1 MLETLS
7 ADLRF
12 ASRILTQESR
22 VRDRLG
28 PLCISIGAGAVTT
41 IFSAM
46 NALVL
51 RPLPGAADASR
62 LVRMERKRPGGN
74 DGVSASYVFYDRLR
88 TRTRSLDG
96 IAAWGHGSF
105 AVRTPSDDAGEVYG
119 GFVTGNFFDVLG
131 VRPTLGVFCGRRGSH

>member
-12 ASRILTQESR
+12 ASRILRKSP
-22 VRDRLG
+22 VFAIVSV
-28 PLCISIGAGAVTT
+28 LCISIGAGAVTT

-62 LVRMERKRPGGN
+62 LVRMERQATGRQRW
-74 DGVSASYVFYDRLR
+74 RLR
-88 TRTRSLDG
+88 VVRVLRP
-96 IAAWGHGSF
+96 AAH
-105 AVRTPSDDAGEVYG
+105 AHA
-119 GFVTGNFFDVLG
+119 
-131 VRPTLGVFCGRRGSH
+131 